1 MGTTF
6 RGLIERLYLADDY
19 GGNPRSRA
27 GLSGVSQV
35 SIWDV
40 LKCLG
45 GRNSAGGAG
54 S

>member
-6 RGLIERLYLADDY
+6 QGLTERLYLADDY
-19 GGNPRSRA
+19 GGNPRSRT
-27 GLSGVSQV
+27 GLSGVSQG
-35 SIWDV
+35 STWDV

-45 GRNSAGGAG
+45 GRSSDGGAD